1 MMVDWIQSPW
11 TQPFGR
17 RDLDED
23 PPRLVD
29 LPFAFSDADAFFARS
44 SAAVFS
50 LAMVAGEMRE
60 GKWCGGES
68 EHAEQGGRKQR
79 ERGRMLRRSTEILA
93 GHIYKVPSEWMTGGP
108 GRSNHIQEQLCRRDT
123 WRRKRRGDRGVY
135 VPSHPSAT
143 VRSASRASPNFASRG
158 IRERQIGLSDAGF
171 PAIRRSEIVEA
182 RKITRRKKR
191 MDRVD

>member
-29 LPFAFSDADAFFARS
+29 LLFAFSVADAFFAHS

-60 GKWCGGES
+60 GKLCGDGDEGS
-68 EHAEQGGRKQR
+68 R
-79 ERGRMLRRSTEILA
+79 ERENAEAQYKNPRRAHL
-93 GHIYKVPSEWMTGGP
+93 
-108 GRSNHIQEQLCRRDT
+108 
-123 WRRKRRGDRGVY
+123 
-135 VPSHPSAT
+135 
-143 VRSASRASPNFASRG
+143 
-158 IRERQIGLSDAGF
+158 
-171 PAIRRSEIVEA
+171 
-182 RKITRRKKR
+182 
-191 MDRVD
+191 

>member
-50 LAMVAGEMRE
+50 LAMVAGETRE
-60 GKWCGGES
+60 GKLCGGES
-68 EHAEQGGRKQR
+68 ERAGRRRREQG
-79 ERGRMLRRSTEILA
+79 ERMLRHST
-93 GHIYKVPSEWMTGGP
+93 KNP
-108 GRSNHIQEQLCRRDT
+108 RRA
-123 WRRKRRGDRGVY
+123 
-135 VPSHPSAT
+135 H
-143 VRSASRASPNFASRG
+143 
-158 IRERQIGLSDAGF
+158 L
-171 PAIRRSEIVEA
+171 
-182 RKITRRKKR
+182 
-191 MDRVD
+191 

>member
-29 LPFAFSDADAFFARS
+29 LPFAFSVADAFFARS

-50 LAMVAGEMRE
+50 LAMVAGETRE
-60 GKWCGGES
+60 ERLGGGES

-93 GHIYKVPSEWMTGGP
+93 GRIYKVPSEWLTCGP
-108 GRSNHIQEQLCRRDT
+108 GRSNHIWEQL
-123 WRRKRRGDRGVY
+123 
-135 VPSHPSAT
+135 
-143 VRSASRASPNFASRG
+143 
-158 IRERQIGLSDAGF
+158 
-171 PAIRRSEIVEA
+171 
-182 RKITRRKKR
+182 
-191 MDRVD
+191 

>member
-50 LAMVAGEMRE
+50 LTMAAGGARE
-60 GKWCGGES
+60 GKLCGGES
-68 EHAEQGGRKQR
+68 ERVGRRRREQR
-79 ERGRMLRRSTEILA
+79 ENAEALFKKPSSGAFIRSL
-93 GHIYKVPSEWMTGGP
+93 PSG
-108 GRSNHIQEQLCRRDT
+108 
-123 WRRKRRGDRGVY
+123 
-135 VPSHPSAT
+135 
-143 VRSASRASPNFASRG
+143 
-158 IRERQIGLSDAGF
+158 
-171 PAIRRSEIVEA
+171 
-182 RKITRRKKR
+182 
-191 MDRVD
+191 

>member
-23 PPRLVD
+23 PLRLVD

-68 EHAEQGGRKQR
+68 EHAGRGRRKQR
-79 ERGRMLRRSTEILA
+79 ERENAEAQHRNPRRAHL
-93 GHIYKVPSEWMTGGP
+93 
-108 GRSNHIQEQLCRRDT
+108 
-123 WRRKRRGDRGVY
+123 
-135 VPSHPSAT
+135 
-143 VRSASRASPNFASRG
+143 
-158 IRERQIGLSDAGF
+158 
-171 PAIRRSEIVEA
+171 
-182 RKITRRKKR
+182 
-191 MDRVD
+191 

>member
-29 LPFAFSDADAFFARS
+29 LPFAFSVADAFFARS
-44 SAAVFS
+44 STAVFS
-50 LAMVAGEMRE
+50 LTMATGEARE
-60 GKWCGGES
+60 EKLCGGES
-68 EHAEQGGRKQR
+68 VGRRRRKQR
-79 ERGRMLRRSTEILA
+79 ENAEALLKKTLA
-93 GHIYKVPSEWMTGGP
+93 GRVYKIPSEWMTGGP
-108 GRSNHIQEQLCRRDT
+108 GRSNHILKQLCGCDT
-123 WRRKRRGDRGVY
+123 WRKKRRGDRGVY
-135 VPSHPSAT
+135 APSHPNAA
-143 VRSASRASPNFASRG
+143 VRPASRASPNFASRG
-158 IRERQIGLSDAGF
+158 IREQQISLSDAVF

-182 RKITRRKKR
+182 RKITRRKNR